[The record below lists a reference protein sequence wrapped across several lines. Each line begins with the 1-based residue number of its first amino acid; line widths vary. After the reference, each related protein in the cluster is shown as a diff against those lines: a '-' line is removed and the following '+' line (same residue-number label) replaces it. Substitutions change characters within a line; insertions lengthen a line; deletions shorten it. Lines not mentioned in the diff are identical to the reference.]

1 MKRPSSPRCRQ
12 AFKLSLLLGC
22 LLCWHNVL
30 ADSLAEL
37 IRHSVDSAGHGMVVW
52 SKVPLVPPKSVIL
65 LVHGRTWSTRPDFD
79 LQVPGEDL
87 SLMDGLVGKGS
98 AVYGVD
104 LRGYGATPRDE
115 SSWLTPDKAAADVA
129 NVLRWVATRHP
140 QLTRPYLFGWS
151 YGSMVSQLMVQT
163 HPELVSGLMLFGYPI
178 RDGITRTPADAPAI
192 APRRPNTAEA
202 AASDFIV
209 PGSISDK
216 AVDVFVNAALHH
228 DPVRADWRKL
238 DQWRQLDPGK
248 VVVPTLLLQGEHDP
262 LALPDVHARVFSGF
276 NTADKLWVVIP
287 GGDHAAFME
296 TPRAYFIEVMDAFM
310 HRGQ

>member
-1 MKRPSSPRCRQ
+1 MKHPSSHKRYRAL
-12 AFKLSLLLGC
+12 AFHLLIG
-22 LLCWHNVL
+22 LLFWHSTL
-30 ADSLAEL
+30 ADTRSALV
-37 IRHSVDSAGHGMVVW
+37 RHQVTSDGHGMIVW
-52 SKVPLVPPKSVIL
+52 SKLPATTPKSVIV

-104 LRGYGATPRDE
+104 LRGYGETPRDT
-115 SSWLTPDKAAADVA
+115 SGWLTPDRAAADVA
-129 NVLRWVATRHP
+129 NILRWVATRHP
-140 QLTRPYLFGWS
+140 DLPEPYLFGWS

-178 RDGITRTPADAPAI
+178 RGGITRAPAVVEAV
-192 APRRPNTAEA
+192 APKRPNTAEA

-209 PGSISDK
+209 PGNISET
-216 AVDVFVNAALHH
+216 AVEVFVKAALHH
-228 DPVRADWRKL
+228 DPVRTDWRKL
-238 DQWRQLDPGK
+238 GQWQQLDPTK

-262 LALPDVHARVFSGF
+262 LALADIHARAFADF

-296 TPRAYFIEVMDAFM
+296 TPRQYFIEVMDAFM
-310 HRGQ
+310 HRGR